1 MMHKNTAKGAA
12 SLYLSNLIALFVITG
27 HFVVLTNTLS
37 ITNIGVIFG
46 FQILKNSKLILEFS
60 RSQNPNLQSAKLILE
75 FPQLEI
81 SASHKIPSS
90 S

>member
-37 ITNIGVIFG
+37 ITNIGIIFG
-46 FQILKNSKLILEFS
+46 FQILMYLMHPIMQLMPMMEI
-60 RSQNPNLQSAKLILE
+60 QNY
-75 FPQLEI
+75 
-81 SASHKIPSS
+81 
-90 S
+90 